1 MGYRSD
7 VAVLIYPEAQKADTV
22 EERTAA
28 LNDEY
33 NKLKLLMG
41 TTYKT
46 LMDDD
51 FGADAEWDDIDR
63 ELKFHFKDVK
73 WYDSYP
79 DVQRFM
85 QMLEELGD
93 TSVHKYAIEFVRIGE
108 DNDDTERRE
117 WGDTEW
123 RVDVRREIV
132 FN

>member
-7 VAVLIYPEAQKADTV
+7 VAVLIYPDSRKADTV
-22 EERTAA
+22 EELRAA
-28 LNDEY
+28 LDDEY

-51 FGADAEWDDIDR
+51 FGADAEWDDNDR

-73 WYDSYP
+73 WYESYP

-93 TSVHKYAIEFVRIGE
+93 SEVHKYAIEFVRIGE

-117 WGDTEW
+117 WGDTGW